1 MQIIIIFYN
10 YSQYNID
17 ITFPIKASEECDKGE
32 SMDVT
37 GDAAASCLKSR
48 L

>member
-1 MQIIIIFYN
+1 MQIIIILYN

-17 ITFPIKASEECDKGE
+17 IKILIKDSEECDKGE
-32 SMDVT
+32 NVEVT
-37 GDAAASCLKSR
+37 GDAAASYLKSR